1 MTQISTHEAK
11 IRFSELL
18 ASVEQ
23 SGESVLI
30 FRYGHPI
37 ARLMPVDKPRRL
49 DCDPVLS
56 RVEIKGDLFGDD
68 SACWESMHGVE
79 TML

>member
-11 IRFSELL
+11 ARFSELL
-18 ASVEQ
+18 SIVEQ
-23 SGESVLI
+23 SGEPVLI

-49 DCDPVLS
+49 DPDPVLS
-56 RVEIKGDLFGDD
+56 RVEIKGDLFGHD
-68 SACWESMHGVE
+68 SACWEAMQ
-79 TML
+79 

>member
-1 MTQISTHEAK
+1 
-11 IRFSELL
+11 
-18 ASVEQ
+18 
-23 SGESVLI
+23 
-30 FRYGHPI
+30 
-37 ARLMPVDKPRRL
+37 MPVNKPRRL

>member
-11 IRFSELL
+11 ARFSELL
-18 ASVEQ
+18 AAVEQ
-23 SGESVLI
+23 SGEPVLI

-37 ARLMPVDKPRRL
+37 ARLMPVEKPRRL
-49 DCDPVLS
+49 DRDPVLS

-68 SACWESMHGVE
+68 SADWEAMQ
-79 TML
+79 